1 VNGLVGSLRLAV
13 RRHRL
18 RGAPRPDHV
27 GVVMDGNRRWARAA
41 GHASA
46 SVGHRVGAEHVG
58 DVLRWGVAWGVEHL
72 TVYVLSADN
81 IRRRDA
87 GEIRFLAELIEEVIP
102 DRVLAHPEWRLHVAG
117 DLGLLPATTRAA
129 LGELV
134 AATQDRPRHLTL
146 AIGYDGRRDIVEAV
160 RLALRTTAKGGVAAG
175 TLTEEAIT
183 AALGGGPRKEID
195 LVIRTSGEQRMSG
208 FLPWQSS
215 GAEIVTSRK
224 MWPAFTEVDFVEA
237 LVEYARR
244 ARRRT
249 G

>member
-1 VNGLVGSLRLAV
+1 
-13 RRHRL
+13 
-18 RGAPRPDHV
+18 
-27 GVVMDGNRRWARAA
+27 MDGNRRWARAA

-58 DVLRWGVAWGVEHL
+58 DVLRWGVTWGVEHL
-72 TVYVLSADN
+72 TIYVLSADN

-87 GEIRFLAELIEEVIP
+87 GEIQFLAELLEGVIL

-129 LGELV
+129 LDELV
-134 AATQDRPRHLTL
+134 AATHDRPRHLTL

-160 RLALRTTAKGGVAAG
+160 RLALRTATTADARGG

-183 AALGGGPRKEID
+183 EEAITRALGGGPHKEVD

-224 MWPAFTEVDFVEA
+224 LWPAFTEVDFADA

-244 ARRRT
+244 RRRT
-249 G
+249 A